1 MSARKNLRI
10 AVALA
15 AVAALFGVGVAMT
28 PATASAEGCTVTCYK
43 HPITGEL
50 ICTPPCP

>member
-1 MSARKNLRI
+1 MHQSRRVSL
-10 AVALA
+10 VLSLLA
-15 AVAALFGVGVAMT
+15 ALVVPAAAAADCT
-28 PATASAEGCTVTCYK
+28 PHCYK

>member
-1 MSARKNLRI
+1 MTVLKPLRV
-10 AVALA
+10 AVVL
-15 AVAALFGVGVAMT
+15 AVAAVLTGFA
-28 PATASAEGCTVTCYK
+28 PAAPSSECEVFCYK